1 MKKMPLKTLAL
12 SIALALPLFSS
23 FASADSD
30 KKDSSMDTPVA
41 VTTSV
46 MDDTATP
53 STIGSTETDKNYLLN
68 RLLGKPGARDGLIK
82 TNKQIYYA
90 GDSISIQIKLPSSLK
105 VFLEETAQLQLLLY
119 IPTGDV
125 VASPV
130 IADGKFFEGTIDTTA
145 LPAGVYQLG
154 LVLVKPNGDA
164 TKVADWYG
172 GFGALLSSTRLKI
185 SEKTSSDTEDTNS
198 DGLVEGDTNG
208 DGYVDSLVND
218 NDTSVVQN
226 LVDKK
231 GSNRK

>member
-12 SIALALPLFSS
+12 SIALALPLFSG

-30 KKDSSMDTPVA
+30 KKDNSMDTPVA

-53 STIGSTETDKNYLLN
+53 STTTTTTDKNSLLN
-68 RLLGKPGARDGLIK
+68 KLLGKPGAREGLVK

-90 GDSISIQIKLPSSLK
+90 GDSISIQIKLPNSLK
-105 VFLEETAQLQLLLY
+105 PFLEETAQLQLLLY

-130 IADGKFFEGTIDTTA
+130 VADGKFFEGTIDTTA

-164 TKVADWYG
+164 TKIADWYG

-185 SEKTSSDTEDTNS
+185 SEKNSADTEDTNS

-208 DGYVDSLVND
+208 DGYVDSVVSD
-218 NDTSVVQN
+218 NDTTTVQH

>member
-12 SIALALPLFSS
+12 SIALALPLLNAPV
-23 FASADSD
+23 FADSNKSD
-30 KKDSSMDTPVA
+30 KKDDPMETPVPI
-41 VTTSV
+41 TTSV
-46 MDDTATP
+46 MDDMATP
-53 STIGSTETDKNYLLN
+53 STTADKDSLLN
-68 RLLGKPGARDGLIK
+68 KVLGKPGAREGLIK

-105 VFLEETAQLQLLLY
+105 PFLEETAQLQLLLY
-119 IPTGDV
+119 IPTGAV

-164 TKVADWYG
+164 TKIADWYG

-185 SEKTSSDTEDTNS
+185 SEKTSSDAEDSNS

-208 DGYVDSLVND
+208 DGYIDSLVGD
-218 NDTSVVQN
+218 NDTSAVQH